1 MSTNIGELDLSFQ
14 PLTAERWSDLEAL
27 FGERGACGGCWCMY
41 WRLPRKQFE
50 QQKGQPNRAALR
62 ALSESGMAPGLLC
75 YRQGQPIA
83 WCAIGPRETFP
94 TLERSR
100 TLQRLDDA
108 PVWSIVCLFVAHP
121 LRRMGVSVAL
131 LRAAADYSQRQG
143 ITILEGYPV
152 VPHAGALPD
161 AFAWTGTLSAFQ
173 QAGFTEVRRAG
184 ARAIVRRT
192 LTNALQSPPSAV

>member
-1 MSTNIGELDLSFQ
+1 MSISARESDLSVQ

-27 FGERGACGGCWCMY
+27 FGQRGACGGCWCMY

-50 QQKGQPNRAALR
+50 QQKGQLNRVALHVL
-62 ALSESGMAPGLLC
+62 AESGAVPGLLG

-100 TLQRLDDA
+100 TLQPLDDA
-108 PVWSIVCLFVAHP
+108 PVWSIVCLFVARP

-131 LRAAADYSQRQG
+131 LRAAAAYSQRQG
-143 ITILEGYPV
+143 ATIVEGYPV
-152 VPHAGALPD
+152 VPRATALPD
-161 AFAWTGTLSAFQ
+161 AFAWTGTLAAFQ
-173 QAGFTEVRRAG
+173 RAGFSEIRRAG
-184 ARAIVRRT
+184 ARAIVRRA
-192 LTNALQSPPSAV
+192 LTDARLQA